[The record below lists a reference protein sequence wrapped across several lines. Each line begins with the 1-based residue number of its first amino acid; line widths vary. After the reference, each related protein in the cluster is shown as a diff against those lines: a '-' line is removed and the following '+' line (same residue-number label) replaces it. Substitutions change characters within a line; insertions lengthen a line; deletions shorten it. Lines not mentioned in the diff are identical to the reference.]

1 MPAGRGHARRPA
13 GTRMRLSRIQPWLF
27 CAPLLAGVALVFL
40 WPLVSLFRYSFQRVG
55 SAYIESE
62 FVGFDNF
69 RYVYKDPL
77 FWKAIA
83 NNGTLLLSVPI
94 LIAVSAIVATLL
106 FDQVKGWRAY
116 RTFVFLPYII
126 SIPVVGIVF
135 GYLFQKNGLVN
146 SALGELGIAGPD
158 WLGSSSWAIWTIMAV
173 IVWKEL
179 GFGVIVFLARL
190 ISVPEDIFEAA
201 RIDGAG
207 WWARLRH
214 IIVPQLAPAILFYAI
229 VETITMLSWV
239 FAYIYVMTAGGPG
252 NSTVVSEYYIYQ
264 QTFQNTVIGIGA
276 AAAVTLLAFV
286 SVLILAR
293 LWLTRKVEA
302 LGVEG

>member
-1 MPAGRGHARRPA
+1 VKL
-13 GTRMRLSRIQPWLF
+13 TRVQPWLF
-27 CAPLLAGVALVFL
+27 CAPLLAGVGLVFL
-40 WPLVSLFRYSFQRVG
+40 YPLVSLFRYSFERVG
-55 SAYIESE
+55 SAYIPSE

-69 RYVYKDPL
+69 RFVYGDPL
-77 FWKAIA
+77 FWKAIG
-83 NNGTLLLSVPI
+83 NNATLLLCVPV
-94 LIAVSAIVATLL
+94 LIVLSTVIAALL
-106 FDQVKGWRAY
+106 FDRVRGWKVY
-116 RTFVFLPYII
+116 RTLVFLPYVI

-146 SALGELGIAGPD
+146 DALETIGLGALTQD
-158 WLGSSSWAIWTIMAV
+158 WLGSSSRALWTIMAV

-190 ISVPEDIFEAA
+190 IAVPEDIFEAA

-207 WWARLRH
+207 WWRTLRYVT
-214 IIVPQLAPAILFYAI
+214 VPQLAPAILFYAV

-286 SVLILAR
+286 AVLIVAR
-293 LWLTRKVEA
+293 LWMVRRVEA

>member
-1 MPAGRGHARRPA
+1 MPRPA
-13 GTRMRLSRIQPWLF
+13 ASSARMRVPRLQPWLF
-27 CAPLLAGVALVFL
+27 CAPLIAGLGLVFV
-40 WPLVSLFRYSFQRVG
+40 WPLVSLFRYSFERVG
-55 SAYIESE
+55 SAYVPST

-69 RYVYKDPL
+69 RFVYKDPL
-77 FWKAIA
+77 FWKAIT
-83 NNGTLLLSVPI
+83 NNATLLLCVPI
-94 LIAVSAIVATLL
+94 LIVLSTIVAALL
-106 FDQVKGWRAY
+106 FDRVKGWKAY
-116 RTFVFLPYII
+116 RTLVFLPYVL

-135 GYLFQKNGLVN
+135 GYHFQKNGLVN
-146 SALGELGIAGPD
+146 DALGTIGLGALAQD
-158 WLGSSSWAIWTIMAV
+158 WLGLSSRALWTIMAV

-207 WWARLRH
+207 WWRTLRYVT
-214 IIVPQLAPAILFYAI
+214 VPQLAPAILFYAV

-286 SVLILAR
+286 SVLIVVR
-293 LWLTRKVEA
+293 LWMVRRLEG

>member
-1 MPAGRGHARRPA
+1 MPRIPHPA
-13 GTRMRLSRIQPWLF
+13 HRDFMRLRIQPWLF
-27 CAPLLAGVALVFL
+27 CAPLLVGVALVFL

-55 SAYIESE
+55 SGYIASE

-69 RYVYKDPL
+69 RFIYKDPL

-83 NNGTLLLSVPI
+83 NNGTLLLCVPI
-94 LIAVSAIVATLL
+94 LIALSTILATLL
-106 FDQVKGWRAY
+106 FDRVRGWRAY
-116 RTFVFLPYII
+116 RTFVFLPYIV

-146 SALGELGIAGPD
+146 SALGSIGISGPD

-179 GFGVIVFLARL
+179 GFGVMVFLARL
-190 ISVPEDIFEAA
+190 ISVPEDLFEAA

-207 WWARLRH
+207 WWSRLRH
-214 IIVPQLAPAILFYAI
+214 VVLPQLAPAILFYAI

-302 LGVEG
+302 LGV